1 MFSESM
7 LKELEA
13 KVKEKLSEHRYIH
26 TLGVRD
32 AALKIADFCYDG
44 DKNEIAAAAM
54 LHDISKEYST
64 AEQFDMMQ
72 NSNYNLTDTDLM
84 SEPVFH
90 SFTAPT
96 VIKKEFAVFATD
108 NVLSAVF
115 NHTTGAPDMSLFDEI
130 IFVADY
136 IEEGRKYE
144 HCKLVRKTLY
154 DAFSA
159 SRDREECIMHLHN
172 ATIMALEHT
181 IINLIKNKKVLNE
194 RTVASRNAFLARVPA
209 PLAFQ

>member
-1 MFSESM
+1 
-7 LKELEA
+7 
-13 KVKEKLSEHRYIH
+13 
-26 TLGVRD
+26 
-32 AALKIADFCYDG
+32 
-44 DKNEIAAAAM
+44 
-54 LHDISKEYST
+54 
-64 AEQFDMMQ
+64 
-72 NSNYNLTDTDLM
+72 M

-90 SFTAPT
+90 SFTAPV
-96 VIKKEFAVFATD
+96 VIKSEFAAFATD

-115 NHTTGAPDMSLFDEI
+115 YHTTGAPDMSLFDEI

-136 IEEGRKYE
+136 IEQGRKYE

-159 SRDREECIMHLHN
+159 SKDREECVMHLHN

-181 IINLIKNKKVLNE
+181 IINLINNKKVLNE

-209 PLAFQ
+209 PLVF

>member
-1 MFSESM
+1 
-7 LKELEA
+7 
-13 KVKEKLSEHRYIH
+13 
-26 TLGVRD
+26 
-32 AALKIADFCYDG
+32 
-44 DKNEIAAAAM
+44 M
-54 LHDISKEYST
+54 LHDISKEYSV
-64 AEQFDMMQ
+64 AEQFDMMKK
-72 NSNYNLTDTDLM
+72 SNCSLTDTDLM

-90 SFTAPT
+90 SFTAPV
-96 VIKKEFAVFATD
+96 VIKSEFAAFATD

-136 IEEGRKYE
+136 IEQGRKYE

-159 SRDREECIMHLHN
+159 SKDREECVMHLHN

-181 IINLIKNKKVLNE
+181 IINLINNKKVLNE

-209 PLAFQ
+209 PLVF

>member
-7 LKELEA
+7 LKALEV
-13 KVKEKLSEHRYIH
+13 KVKNKLTEHRFIH

-44 DKNEIAAAAM
+44 DKSEVAVAAM
-54 LHDISKEYST
+54 LHDISKEYSV
-64 AEQFDMMQ
+64 AEQFDMMKK
-72 NSNYNLTDTDLM
+72 SNCSLTDTDLM

-90 SFTAPT
+90 SFTAHV
-96 VIKKEFAVFATD
+96 VIKSEFSVFATD

-136 IEEGRKYE
+136 IEQGRKYE
-144 HCKLVRKTLY
+144 HCKLVRKILY

-159 SRDREECIMHLHN
+159 SKDREECVMHLHN

-181 IINLIKNKKVLNE
+181 IINLINNKKVLNE

-209 PLAFQ
+209 PLVF